1 MMAVDILP
9 ASLPLDSSHHF
20 SSVLVPYLN
29 ALIRQYRGEDVNS
42 DISNALDRATVARHG
57 KRSGKF
63 RWLADSVTAWRECAG
78 LLLSGSWTPTVGSIS
93 GQIQRNGLKQK
104 KRILMVGS
112 GMVAKPAVDE
122 ICKRSDVEL
131 LVGMY
136 SPSYRQS

>member
-42 DISNALDRATVARHG
+42 DISDALDRATVVRYG
-57 KRSGKF
+57 KLSEKN
-63 RWLADSVTAWRECAG
+63 RWLADSVTAWRESTG
-78 LLLSGSWTPTVGSIS
+78 LLPSGPWKPAVGSLSG
-93 GQIQRNGLKQK
+93 QMQRNSFKRK
-104 KRILMVGS
+104 KRILMLGS

-131 LVGMY
+131 LVGVY
-136 SPSYRQS
+136 SSSYQQS